1 MSTIILLNFKYTLKS
16 NYKYNRNSTKFAFDT
31 MAQYWNV
38 ILTTNINK
46 SDNWTENA
54 LTDSVQNC
62 YEKRYF
68 IQFTK
73 LILC

>member
-46 SDNWTENA
+46 SDN
-54 LTDSVQNC
+54 
-62 YEKRYF
+62 
-68 IQFTK
+68 
-73 LILC
+73 